1 MLSRIH
7 IIQECIQW
15 VHITCVQ
22 NKIDKREEM
31 VCQIN
36 TGLMCE
42 NGKKDV
48 WWWPLKEES
57 RKEKGKRSVL
67 SLLEKNTDKTV
78 WKSV

>member
-1 MLSRIH
+1 
-7 IIQECIQW
+7 
-15 VHITCVQ
+15 
-22 NKIDKREEM
+22 M

-67 SLLEKNTDKTV
+67 SLLEKNTDKNV
-78 WKSV
+78 WKSI